1 MNDFKTLT
9 IGGNTYAV
17 NDGAAV
23 KSASYSGNTLSL
35 KNSDNNTVSSVKIQS
50 LLPIAFDFWTTGLL
64 FSEVQSGTF
73 TLKKNMPYFGDA
85 SSERDWYDNF
95 KKVLDSFPSGYHTS
109 SGFVKTGLRFGATT
123 GDLTDSG
130 YRYANSIGSTEP
142 EGIIITESGTI
153 KTYELF
159 GRVVFMNPYEIFQN
173 EHTSMDPGLSFA
185 EFEYNI
191 EIAYDSSTDTF
202 TENKFEGELS
212 RYYGELWTN
221 LVNQ

>member
-1 MNDFKTLT
+1 MSDFKTLT
-9 IGGNTYAV
+9 IGGNTYTV

-23 KSASYSGNTLSL
+23 KSASYDGNTLSL
-35 KNSDNNTVSSVKIQS
+35 KNSDGNEVSSVKIQS
-50 LLPIAFDFWTTGLL
+50 LLPIAFDFWTKEAI
-64 FSEVQSGTF
+64 FSDIQSGTF

-95 KKVLDSFPSGYHTS
+95 KKVLDSFPSGYHTP
-109 SGFVKTGLRFGATT
+109 SGFIKTGLRFNCST
-123 GDLTDSG
+123 GDLTDS
-130 YRYANSIGSTEP
+130 YRYANACGISDP
-142 EGIIITESGTI
+142 EGINITESGTI
-153 KTYELF
+153 KTYEIF
-159 GRVVFMNPYEIFQN
+159 GKVVFMNPYEIFQD

-191 EIAYDSSTDTF
+191 EIEYDSSTDTF
-202 TENKFEGELS
+202 TENTFEGELL